1 MEKVARPAAEQEFVS
16 WLDFKRVKESKRV
29 DNKDFAEQIINGIS
43 DGTISI
49 DEKTKEMTVKLD
61 FPLTDDQGNETVSE
75 LVVKPRL
82 TVQELNSK
90 LAGVKK
96 GSAVDM
102 QPAYISA
109 MTGKPIGLIK
119 KLDTQDYSLLINIVV
134 YFL

>member
-1 MEKVARPAAEQEFVS
+1 MEKVARPAAELEFNS

-29 DNKDFAEQIINGIS
+29 ENQQFGEQIINGIS
-43 DGTISI
+43 DGTITI
-49 DEKTKEMTVKLD
+49 DEATQQMTVKLD
-61 FPLTDDQGNETVSE
+61 FPLTDDQGNETVAE

-82 TVQELNSK
+82 TVQELNAK
-90 LAGVKK
+90 LNGVK
-96 GSAVDM
+96 GNAMDM
-102 QPAYISA
+102 QPAYIAA

>member
-1 MEKVARPAAEQEFVS
+1 MEKVARPAAELEFNS

-29 DNKDFAEQIINGIS
+29 ENQQFGEQIINCIS
-43 DGTISI
+43 DGTITI
-49 DEKTKEMTVKLD
+49 DEATQQMTVKLD
-61 FPLTDDQGNETVSE
+61 FPLTDDQGNETVAE

-82 TVQELNSK
+82 TVQELNAK
-90 LAGVKK
+90 LNGVK
-96 GSAVDM
+96 GNAMDM
-102 QPAYISA
+102 QPAYIAA

>member
-1 MEKVARPAAEQEFVS
+1 MEKVARPAAELEFNS

-29 DNKDFAEQIINGIS
+29 ENQQFGEQIINGIN
-43 DGTISI
+43 DGSITI

-82 TVQELNSK
+82 TVQELNAK
-90 LAGVKK
+90 LNGVK
-96 GSAVDM
+96 GNAMDM
-102 QPAYISA
+102 QPAYIAA